1 MDVDDEKLR
10 CLYAYNPE
18 MRTQMELGRLLDT
31 IEGFHLGSLNLT
43 GRHRP
48 VYEEMRARFD
58 DMERACAEFLQV
70 ARVHEGYR
78 PLRISTPAGIIEAV
92 EPYCTFDPPNAWEE
106 FTRRRGIP
114 CYNYPILVAG
124 VKQCRQVIDAHPQPR
139 FQKLCLLDL
148 PPELLDHIM
157 DLCHVLVARVWNQ
170 VCKTLQKHA
179 SQRLHA
185 YCDLTMAREIDWPK
199 ARDLEDTPDELEA
212 YLRGQAFPARD
223 ALVHRMQRLL
233 ARPDILERIRTLTF
247 GEDWTHDHFGFVE
260 RMRCPAEE
268 ITARPYAL
276 LAEVL
281 GRSTPGRVIYRAG
294 SMPGVVWRAIAA
306 HPSVRSAALTT
317 RLVDERVDWPPA
329 PNIINLH
336 ICIGHAVRPVNQWEI
351 LPLCPSA
358 IYLKIISIEE
368 YGSIVPDTVFG
379 AFPTNPMAHLQRL
392 DLQNIAADSLIN
404 LADAIQA
411 IPRVPLTHLSIAP
424 KDSLVYGETAFPLV
438 EALQHAP
445 DLRVLHISR
454 LHYAWT
460 ELLGFMG
467 ESIPGLEA
475 LVLEHSTSE
484 RKKNVETA
492 HWPCPAYE
500 YAPLLGAFPR
510 LRHLGLNMDMS
521 SSYTPRMLE
530 QMEKG
535 YDGTAPTESLYTTP
549 VTAEMLAE
557 GLEPDSVGTTE
568 GLMTAKLFA
577 IHAKSLR
584 SLALHKM
591 QPSMD
596 RRHWWSIGRDG
607 EKPLLRRP
615 SNEDGEYISKCM
627 PMYHAASWE
636 LSQREIESLGI

>member
-1 MDVDDEKLR
+1 MTD
-10 CLYAYNPE
+10 CGAFNPE
-18 MRTQMELGRLLDT
+18 LRTQMELGRLLDT
-31 IEGFHLGSLNLT
+31 IEGFHLGSHNLT

-48 VYEEMRARFD
+48 VYEEARARFD
-58 DMERACAEFLQV
+58 DLERACVEF
-70 ARVHEGYR
+70 ARVATVKEGYR
-78 PLRISTPAGIIEAV
+78 PLRLSTPAGVIEAV
-92 EPYCTFDPPNAWEE
+92 EPYCIFDPPNAWEE
-106 FTRRRGIP
+106 FTRNRGMP
-114 CYNYPILVAG
+114 CYNYTMLVAG
-124 VKQCRQVIDAHPQPR
+124 IQQCREVIEAHPEPR

-157 DLCHVLVARVWNQ
+157 NLCHILVARVWNQ

-179 SQRLHA
+179 SQRPHT
-185 YCDLTMAREIDWPK
+185 YCDLTMAREIDWPT

-223 ALVHRMQRLL
+223 ALVRRMERLL
-233 ARPDILERIRTLTF
+233 SRPDILERIRTLTF

-268 ITARPYAL
+268 ITEKPYAL

-281 GRSTPGRVIYRAG
+281 GRSKPGRVIYRAG
-294 SMPGVVWRAIAA
+294 SLTTPVWKAIAA
-306 HPSVRSAALTT
+306 QPSVRSAALTT
-317 RLVDERVDWPPA
+317 RLVDERPDWPPA

-336 ICIGHAVRPVNQWEI
+336 ICIGHAVRPVNQWDI
-351 LPLCPSA
+351 IPLCPSA
-358 IYLKIISIEE
+358 VYLKVISIEE
-368 YGSIVPDTVFG
+368 YGSVVPDTVFG
-379 AFPTNPMAHLQRL
+379 AFPANPMAHIQRL
-392 DLQNIAADSLIN
+392 DLQNIAADSLIS

-424 KDSLVYGETAFPLV
+424 KASLVYGEVAFPLV

-445 DLRVLHISR
+445 DLRVLHISG

-460 ELLGFMG
+460 ELLEFMG
-467 ESIPGLEA
+467 ESVPGLEA

-521 SSYTPRMLE
+521 SSHTPRMME

-535 YDGTAPTESLYTTP
+535 YDGTAPTEGLYQTP
-549 VTAEMLAE
+549 LTSATLDES
-557 GLEPDSVGTTE
+557 LEPDSVGTTE
-568 GLMTAKLFA
+568 GWMTGKLFA
-577 IHAKSLR
+577 IHAKNLK

-591 QPSMD
+591 QDCHFHRWS
-596 RRHWWSIGRDG
+596 WSIERDG
-607 EKPLLRRP
+607 ESP
-615 SNEDGEYISKCM
+615 SLCSLSAEDGEYIAKCM

-636 LSQREIESLGI
+636 LTPKEMDMLTAH